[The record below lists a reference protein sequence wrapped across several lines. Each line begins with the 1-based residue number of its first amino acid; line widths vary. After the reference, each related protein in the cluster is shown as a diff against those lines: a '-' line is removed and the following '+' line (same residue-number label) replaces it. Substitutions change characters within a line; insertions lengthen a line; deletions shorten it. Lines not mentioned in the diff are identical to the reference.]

1 MTQDTGCCGAHFRK
15 DIATFFGLMT
25 FSMPVIVLCGIA
37 LPILFVMGKI
47 HPPARKIQKQIFA
60 ILKANLRLIYAVPL
74 HPKARC
80 ISAGRMFPYSSRFS
94 GAVYRCFN
102 FGILILAWLGI
113 IFCLYSIGTFIG
125 T

>member
-1 MTQDTGCCGAHFRK
+1 MTRDTGCCGAHFRK
-15 DIATFFGLMT
+15 DVATFLGLMT
-25 FSMPVIVLCGIA
+25 FSMPLIVLCGMA
-37 LPILFVMGKI
+37 VPIFFVMGKI
-47 HPPARKIQKQIFA
+47 HPPVQKIQKQILA

-80 ISAGRMFPYSSRFS
+80 ISAGRIFSCSPRFS

-102 FGILILAWLGI
+102 IGILILAWLAI
-113 IFCLYSIGTFIG
+113 ILCFYSLRMFIR